1 MWFKDSLG
9 LTEKWED
16 HNTGCQSSSPNSSFC
31 VGEKDVEFVEILSI
45 FMSITILIFCVVITL
60 LNGVVIQVFSR
71 NCKIIGNKLDNNALA
86 KIS

>member
-1 MWFKDSLG
+1 M
-9 LTEKWED
+9 
-16 HNTGCQSSSPNSSFC
+16 
-31 VGEKDVEFVEILSI
+31 EFVEILSI

-60 LNGVVIQVFSR
+60 LNGVVTQLFSR